1 MKPFKNLQ
9 WAKVKMN
16 FENRKCLITS
26 SKAHEV
32 VTKMTKVEKG
42 GSGAVNM
49 WSLNQNI
56 SGLAFV
62 KPNIPALKYGRY
74 ENRGSKHFHWIYQRE
89 TNGHQ
94 IKWLRAIFGW
104 DITICKC
111 KPRQIFAVFMLR
123 KGLCGNQMLLFNKP
137 YKTMLF
143 QYRIF
148 TTFWWK
154 DCVEKVSQ
162 IIHTVHAADGCYW
175 NYKKLYSCLNSPWN
189 ILMRSIIM
197 IVVLVFNEK

>member
-1 MKPFKNLQ
+1 
-9 WAKVKMN
+9 MN

-74 ENRGSKHFHWIYQRE
+74 ENRGSKHFH
-89 TNGHQ
+89 
-94 IKWLRAIFGW
+94 
-104 DITICKC
+104 
-111 KPRQIFAVFMLR
+111 
-123 KGLCGNQMLLFNKP
+123 
-137 YKTMLF
+137 
-143 QYRIF
+143 
-148 TTFWWK
+148 
-154 DCVEKVSQ
+154 
-162 IIHTVHAADGCYW
+162 
-175 NYKKLYSCLNSPWN
+175 
-189 ILMRSIIM
+189 
-197 IVVLVFNEK
+197 